1 MAVHSTE
8 VVPAANSDPDAGSQ
22 TIVGAMPE
30 LSVASTLNVTVA
42 VPVEVLIGSVIWPG
56 VTVKTGAVPSL
67 TESEYSAG
75 AGEFPDASVIV
86 QLTVSLP
93 IGIGSDDVRSV
104 LVEQAITGSGS
115 TPNWSSPVKPPSRFT
130 EAVLASAA
138 TVTLFSVMTLEKN
151 GSSLSTTSRNR
162 LTDAVLPKSSVAV
175 HVIGDGPWGTGG
187 LPTKIVLAGTER
199 PVSLTDVQI
208 ASPSLLTHSIVTVA
222 DESSLAVTRP
232 VATGSTQAPPG
243 ALAGVAGT
251 GITWFSDRLSKV
263 GAVVSACSRISSWST
278 KIWS

>member
-151 GSSLSTTSRNR
+151 GSSLSTTSSNR
-162 LTDAVLPKSSVAV
+162 LIDAILPNSSVAV
-175 HVIGDGPWGTGG
+175 QLIGEGPCAAGG
-187 LPTKIVLAGTER
+187 SPTRIVLAGTER
-199 PVSLTDVQI
+199 PISPTDVQMV
-208 ASPSLLTHSIVTVA
+208 SPSPLTHSIVTDV
-222 DESSLAVTRP
+222 DVSSLAVTRP

-243 ALAGVAGT
+243 ALASIAGT
-251 GITWFSDRLSKV
+251 GSTWSSVKPSKV
-263 GAVVSACSRISSWST
+263 GAVVSASSRISSWPM